1 MSHVNPLFEKMK
13 PYLGKAKELAKEL
26 GEVKMAKRIG
36 ELEDGGAES
45 LFNLINKSQYLP
57 SGAPKHA
64 ETAENEA

>member
-45 LFNLINKSQYLP
+45 LFNLINKSQYWP
-57 SGAPKHA
+57 RGAPKHA